1 MKKKRKLIFAE
12 LLALVLLGTAG
23 ASYRQS
29 AEKQPIEVQLTDVHA
44 TLQVSD
50 YVVDVGSLDIP
61 EYSGTDFYIVN
72 DNSPFFNE
80 NIRNYEGE
88 DFIYLSELDELGRCG
103 TCMGQFAQAG
113 MPQEKRGAI
122 GHIKPSG
129 WHTVKYDKDIIQDMY
144 LYNRCHLLMYAI
156 SGLNEDARNLITGTR
171 QFNLNMLEIEDQ
183 VYDLLKADKTMKVMY
198 RVTPVFDGSNLVAD
212 GVLMECL
219 SLDEAQS
226 LSFCVFIYNVQDGI
240 TIDYSNGESRI
251 SGGIPNKNHF
261 FFIFP
266 SQFEHNSLL
275 YCTHKDK
282 KSKKL

>member
-1 MKKKRKLIFAE
+1 MKKKRKWIFVT
-12 LLALVLLGTAG
+12 LLTLVLLGTAG
-23 ASYRQS
+23 ASDKQIAEQMPTEAQS
-29 AEKQPIEVQLTDVHA
+29 AEMQE

-50 YVVDVGSLDIP
+50 YIVDVGSIDIP

-72 DNSPFFNE
+72 NNVPYFNE
-80 NIRNYEGE
+80 NIRNYDGD

-103 TCMGQFAQAG
+103 TCMGQFSQAG
-113 MPQEKRGAI
+113 MPQEERGPI

-129 WHTVKYDKDIIQDMY
+129 WHTVKYDKNIIQDMY

-156 SGLNEDARNLITGTR
+156 SGLNDDKRNLITGTR
-171 QFNLNMLEIEDQ
+171 QFNLDMLEVEDQ
-183 VYDLLKADKTMKVMY
+183 VYDLLKADETMKVMY

-219 SLDEAQS
+219 SLDAAQS

-251 SGGIPNKNHF
+251 SGGGK
-261 FFIFP
+261 
-266 SQFEHNSLL
+266 
-275 YCTHKDK
+275 
-282 KSKKL
+282 